1 MMNIKSQVQLRKAKP
16 LDSKSILD
24 LVKELALFE
33 KAPDQVKTTESEY
46 SDGLHSSLFQVI
58 LAEHPT
64 LGILGMAL
72 YFPYFSTWGGKTMY
86 LEDFIIKEEYRRYG
100 LGSLLFE
107 AFIQD
112 AKNQGA
118 RKLKWQVLDW
128 NHTAKSF
135 YIKFNAQIISGWE
148 NGVIEF

>member
-1 MMNIKSQVQLRKAKP
+1 MGWKNYVFRR
-16 LDSKSILD
+16 
-24 LVKELALFE
+24 F
-33 KAPDQVKTTESEY
+33 Y
-46 SDGLHSSLFQVI
+46 
-58 LAEHPT
+58 
-64 LGILGMAL
+64 
-72 YFPYFSTWGGKTMY
+72 Y
-86 LEDFIIKEEYRRYG
+86 KEEYRRYG

>member
-16 LDSKSILD
+16 LDSKAILD

-46 SDGLHSSLFQVI
+46 SDGLHSGLFQVI

-86 LEDFIIKEEYRRYG
+86 LEDFIIKEEYCRYG

-107 AFIQD
+107 AFILD
-112 AKNQGA
+112 AKIKEPANSNGKFWIGTI
-118 RKLKWQVLDW
+118 RPNHFISSLMLKLFPVGKMEL
-128 NHTAKSF
+128 
-135 YIKFNAQIISGWE
+135 
-148 NGVIEF
+148 